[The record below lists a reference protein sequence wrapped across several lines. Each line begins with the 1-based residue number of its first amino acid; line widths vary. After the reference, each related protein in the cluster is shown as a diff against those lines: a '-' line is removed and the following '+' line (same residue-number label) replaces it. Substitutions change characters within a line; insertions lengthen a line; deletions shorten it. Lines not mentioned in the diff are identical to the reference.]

1 MRRSL
6 PSACGERTP
15 LEGAGWRRTER
26 VEKPF
31 CPSQETD
38 MGNVGGKWPTK
49 ATFSARGSFPIK
61 SKTLSPS
68 LVMGIEGDQIEN
80 LDKQGG

>member
-1 MRRSL
+1 MEEDRESGEAVLSL
-6 PSACGERTP
+6 SGDRHGEC
-15 LEGAGWRRTER
+15 W
-26 VEKPF
+26 
-31 CPSQETD
+31 
-38 MGNVGGKWPTK
+38 GKWPTK

-68 LVMGIEGDQIEN
+68 LVMGIEGDQMEN